1 MTGRKPNISAWRLT
15 ALTAIVLVGCLL
27 LTVGAAFARYREE
40 VGGETGI
47 QIKKPAQ
54 VYLWSGTDPEAEFVP
69 GAAVWTEREGNQ
81 ELMFLVTNTDD
92 SDEIPAY
99 SQEFRL
105 RLVGSLDMW
114 SEDTQAVLRLTYNQG
129 EEAETIIATVRPIEK
144 DTKLYAEY
152 GEGWL
157 FTFENNKEQ
166 ELRWKLDGGKRSTMA
181 MQLVLENSTLADPGL
196 LTVQVLGE
204 MTQD

>member
-1 MTGRKPNISAWRLT
+1 MTGRKPNISAWQLT

-40 VGGETGI
+40 AGGETGI
-47 QIKKPAQ
+47 QIKKSAQ
-54 VYLWSGTDPEAEFVP
+54 VYLWSGTDPEAEFIP
-69 GAAVWTEREGNQ
+69 GAAVWTEREGNR

-105 RLVGSLDMW
+105 RLIGSLDMW

-129 EEAETIIATVRPIEK
+129 EQAETVIATARPIEK

-157 FTFENNKEQ
+157 FTFENSKEQ
-166 ELRWKLDGGKRSTMA
+166 ELCWKLDGGKRSTMA

-204 MTQD
+204 MIQD

>member
-92 SDEIPAY
+92 SDEIPTY

>member
-1 MTGRKPNISAWRLT
+1 MTGRKTNISAWRLT
-15 ALTAIVLVGCLL
+15 ALAAIVLAGCLL
-27 LTVGAAFARYREE
+27 LTVGMAFARYREE
-40 VGGETGI
+40 AAGETGI
-47 QIKKPAQ
+47 RIKKPAQ
-54 VYLWSGTDPEAEFVP
+54 VYLWSGSDPEAEYVP

-81 ELMFLVTNTDD
+81 EMMFLVTNTDD

-105 RLVGSLDMW
+105 RLIGSLDMW

-129 EEAETIIATVRPIEK
+129 EQAETVIATARPISK

-157 FTFENNKEQ
+157 FTFENNNEQ
-166 ELRWKLDGGKRSTMA
+166 ELTWKLDGKKRSTMV
-181 MQLVLENSTLADPGL
+181 MQLVLENSALEDPGL
-196 LTVQVLGE
+196 LTVQVLGD
-204 MTQD
+204 MVQD